1 MKKLFLLSVLSI
13 VILSTNAQK
22 GKNDKGFEGT
32 ISYSVTFEGEF
43 DAKTKAQLPSEVVW
57 TFKGSKSSMLMKTGF
72 GNITILANAETKE
85 QVVLYDMMGQKMA
98 IKSTKEET
106 EKSLSEIPE
115 AKVTE
120 TTETKKILNY
130 NCKKVQIT
138 DDKNNTIDV
147 YVTDEIK
154 VENANWN
161 TQFKSIKGLMLQY
174 AQKGNPDSDGK
185 MIFTAKE
192 IKKGKIKDSVFDIP
206 TDYKQMSMNEFKQ
219 MFGGGE
225 E

>member
-1 MKKLFLLSVLSI
+1 MKNLFLFSLLSIFVLS
-13 VILSTNAQK
+13 LNAQK
-22 GKNDKGFEGT
+22 GKDNGAFEGT
-32 ISYSVTFEGEF
+32 ITYSVTTEGEF
-43 DAKTKAQLPSEVVW
+43 DANTKAQLPTEVVW
-57 TFKGSKSSMLMKTGF
+57 TFKGPKTSMLMKTGF
-72 GNITILANAETKE
+72 GNITILANAESKE

-106 EKSLSEIPE
+106 EKSLSEIPD

-130 NCKKVQIT
+130 NCKKVQIS
-138 DDKNNTIDV
+138 DDKSSMDV
-147 YVTDEIK
+147 YVTDEIQ
-154 VENANWN
+154 VPNANWN
-161 TQFKSIKGLMLQY
+161 TQYKNVKGLMLEY
-174 AQKGNPDSDGK
+174 SQKGSPDSDAK

-192 IKKGKIKDSVFDIP
+192 VKKGKVKDSVFDIP
-206 TDYKQMSMNEFKQ
+206 TDYKQMSMSEFKQ

>member
-1 MKKLFLLSVLSI
+1 MKKLFLFSLLSIFVLS
-13 VILSTNAQK
+13 LNAQK
-22 GKNDKGFEGT
+22 GKDNAAFEGT
-32 ISYSVTFEGEF
+32 ITYSVTTEGEF
-43 DAKTKAQLPSEVVW
+43 DANTKAQLPTEVVW
-57 TFKGSKSSMLMKTGF
+57 TFKGPKTSMLMKTGF
-72 GNITILANAETKE
+72 GNITILANADSKE

-106 EKSLSEIPE
+106 EKSLSEIPD

-130 NCKKVQIT
+130 NCKKVQIS
-138 DDKNNTIDV
+138 DDKNSMDV
-147 YVTDEIK
+147 YVTDEIQ
-154 VENANWN
+154 VPNANWN
-161 TQFKSIKGLMLQY
+161 TQYKNIKGLMLEY
-174 AQKGNPDSDGK
+174 SQKGNPDSDAK

-192 IKKGKIKDSVFDIP
+192 VKKGKIKDTVFDIP
-206 TDYKQMSMNEFKQ
+206 TDYKQMSMSEFKQ

>member
-1 MKKLFLLSVLSI
+1 MKKLFLFSVLSI
-13 VILSTNAQK
+13 FILSTNAQK
-22 GKNDKGFEGT
+22 GKNNEGFEGT
-32 ISYSVTFEGEF
+32 ITYSVTTEGEF
-43 DAKTKAQLPSEVVW
+43 DASTKAQLPTEVVW
-57 TFKGSKSSMLMKTGF
+57 TFKGPKSSMLMKTGF
-72 GNITILANAETKE
+72 GNITILANADSKE

-130 NCKKVQIT
+130 NCKKVQIS

-147 YVTDEIK
+147 YVTDEIQ
-154 VENANWN
+154 VANANWN
-161 TQFKSIKGLMLQY
+161 TQYKNIKGIMLQY
-174 AQKGNPDSDGK
+174 AQKGNPNSDAM

-192 IKKGKIKDSVFDIP
+192 VKKGKIKDSVFDIP

>member
-1 MKKLFLLSVLSI
+1 MKNLFLFSLLSIFVLS
-13 VILSTNAQK
+13 LNAQK
-22 GKNDKGFEGT
+22 GKDNGAFEGT
-32 ISYSVTFEGEF
+32 ITYSVTTEGEF
-43 DAKTKAQLPSEVVW
+43 DANTKAQLPTEVVW
-57 TFKGSKSSMLMKTGF
+57 TFKGPKTSMLMKTGF
-72 GNITILANAETKE
+72 GNITILANAESKE

-106 EKSLSEIPE
+106 EKSLSEIPD

-130 NCKKVQIT
+130 NCKKVQIS
-138 DDKNNTIDV
+138 DDKNSMDV
-147 YVTDEIK
+147 YVTDEIQ
-154 VENANWN
+154 VPNANWN
-161 TQFKSIKGLMLQY
+161 TQYKNVKGLMLEY
-174 AQKGNPDSDGK
+174 SQKGSPDSDAK

-192 IKKGKIKDSVFDIP
+192 VKKGKIKDTVFDIP
-206 TDYKQMSMNEFKQ
+206 TDYKQMTMSEFKQ

>member
-1 MKKLFLLSVLSI
+1 MKKLFLFSLLSIFVLS
-13 VILSTNAQK
+13 LNAQK
-22 GKNDKGFEGT
+22 GKDNAAFEGT
-32 ISYSVTFEGEF
+32 ITYSVTTEGEF
-43 DAKTKAQLPSEVVW
+43 DANTKAQLPTEVVW
-57 TFKGSKSSMLMKTGF
+57 TFKGPKTSMLMKTGF
-72 GNITILANAETKE
+72 GNITILANADSKE

-106 EKSLSEIPE
+106 EKSLSEIPD

-130 NCKKVQIT
+130 NCKKVQIS
-138 DDKNNTIDV
+138 DDKNSMDV
-147 YVTDEIK
+147 YVTDEIQ
-154 VENANWN
+154 VPNANWN
-161 TQFKSIKGLMLQY
+161 TQYKNVKGLMLEY
-174 AQKGNPDSDGK
+174 SQKGNSDSDAK

-192 IKKGKIKDSVFDIP
+192 VKKRKIKDTVFDIP
-206 TDYKQMSMNEFKQ
+206 TDYKQMTMSEFKQ

>member
-1 MKKLFLLSVLSI
+1 MKKLFLFSLLSIFVLS
-13 VILSTNAQK
+13 LNAQK
-22 GKNDKGFEGT
+22 GKDNAAFEGAIT
-32 ISYSVTFEGEF
+32 YSVTTEGEF
-43 DAKTKAQLPSEVVW
+43 DANTKAQLPTEVVW
-57 TFKGSKSSMLMKTGF
+57 TFKGPKTSMLMKTGF
-72 GNITILANAETKE
+72 GNITILANADSKE

-106 EKSLSEIPE
+106 EKSLSEIPD

-130 NCKKVQIT
+130 NCKKVQIS
-138 DDKNNTIDV
+138 DDKNSMDV
-147 YVTDEIK
+147 YVTDEIQ
-154 VENANWN
+154 VPNANWN
-161 TQFKSIKGLMLQY
+161 TQYKNVKGLMLEY
-174 AQKGNPDSDGK
+174 SQKGSPDSDAK

-192 IKKGKIKDSVFDIP
+192 VKKGKIKDTVFDIP
-206 TDYKQMSMNEFKQ
+206 TDYKQMTMSEFKQ

>member
-32 ISYSVTFEGEF
+32 ISYSITTEGEF
-43 DAKTKAQLPSEVVW
+43 DANTKAQLPTEVIW
-57 TFKGSKSSMLMKTGF
+57 TFKGPKSSMLMKTGF
-72 GNITILANAETKE
+72 GNITILANADSKE
-85 QVVLYDMMGQKMA
+85 QIVLYDMMGQKMA

-130 NCKKVQIT
+130 NCKKVQIS

-147 YVTDEIK
+147 YVTDEIQI
-154 VENANWN
+154 ENANWN
-161 TQFKSIKGLMLQY
+161 TQYKNIKGVMLQY
-174 AQKGNPDSDGK
+174 AQKGNPDSDAM

-192 IKKGKIKDSVFDIP
+192 VKKGKIKDSVFDIP
-206 TDYKQMSMNEFKQ
+206 SDYKQMSMNEFKQ

>member
-1 MKKLFLLSVLSI
+1 MKKLFLFSLLSIFVLS
-13 VILSTNAQK
+13 LNAQK
-22 GKNDKGFEGT
+22 GKDNAAFEGT
-32 ISYSVTFEGEF
+32 ITYSVTTEGEF
-43 DAKTKAQLPSEVVW
+43 DANTKAQLPTEVVW
-57 TFKGSKSSMLMKTGF
+57 TFKGPKTSMLMKTGF
-72 GNITILANAETKE
+72 GNITILANADSKE

-106 EKSLSEIPE
+106 EKSLSEIPD

-130 NCKKVQIT
+130 NCKKVQIS
-138 DDKNNTIDV
+138 DDKNSMDV
-147 YVTDEIK
+147 YVTDEIQ
-154 VENANWN
+154 VPNANWN
-161 TQFKSIKGLMLQY
+161 TQYKNVKGLMLEY
-174 AQKGNPDSDGK
+174 SQKGSPDSDAK

-192 IKKGKIKDSVFDIP
+192 VKKGKIKDTVFDIP
-206 TDYKQMSMNEFKQ
+206 TDYKQMTMSEFKQ

>member
-1 MKKLFLLSVLSI
+1 MKQLFLLSVLCI

-22 GKNDKGFEGT
+22 GKNDKSFEGT
-32 ISYSVTFEGEF
+32 ISYSVTTEGEF
-43 DAKTKAQLPSEVVW
+43 DANTKAQLPTEVIW
-57 TFKGSKSSMLMKTGF
+57 TFKGPKSSMLMKTGF
-72 GNITILANAETKE
+72 GNITILANADTKE

-120 TTETKKILNY
+120 TAETKKILNY
-130 NCKKVQIT
+130 NCKKIQIS

-147 YVTDEIK
+147 YVTDEIE
-154 VENANWN
+154 VANANWN
-161 TQFKSIKGLMLQY
+161 TQYKSIKGLMLQY
-174 AQKGNPDSDGK
+174 AQKGNPDSDAM

-192 IKKGKIKDSVFDIP
+192 VKKGKIKDSVFDIP